1 MRGQVFFMG
10 IGYLIAGVIFLCNPV
25 VNIDDLLPDFI
36 GYLLLIRGLKQWSYI
51 SEPAREA
58 KLYASRL
65 MWVTLIKFLISAAI
79 GIWNSSVLAQPT
91 MRLTY
96 ALVFSV
102 WELIL
107 FIPMLNR
114 LMESI
119 SMVGLMNDS
128 RSAIFGVDQLRLT
141 GIVFYSVRVACCMLP
156 EFVYLQS
163 SEQLST
169 VYVDR
174 IVLNYSTYRPYLVI
188 FFGTIAL
195 VVGLIWC
202 FFMCRYFIRVK
213 KDPVMSGAV
222 YKRLEENRRW
232 IQKDL
237 LRLIW
242 KRSFILFFAACLFLC
257 GMEWDYINIF
267 PAFVGCFLIAWGFV
281 QMRSLFR
288 IPRVTVFT
296 ASASALVGF
305 AYYGYSLRMR
315 SVWTEIYHYRWG
327 AEITLAERNA
337 RALAEP
343 KQMAFFWATL
353 LFAVILSV
361 VFALFYRSLLK
372 VYREGCRTR
381 VEGED
386 FIDRKIRRR
395 RERDNIRGGRL
406 LPFCFVL
413 VMVTATLGELPM
425 FSFYNTPIPFLNLIL
440 KVVFLISAARFFRG
454 LYESLAEVI
463 QHRTDFET
471 RLQKLDVRKI

>member
-174 IVLNYSTYRPYLVI
+174 IVLNYSTYLTYMDK
-188 FFGTIAL
+188 FFLTIAH
-195 VVGLIWC
+195 VFRLIWC
-202 FFMCRYFIRVK
+202 FFM
-213 KDPVMSGAV
+213 
-222 YKRLEENRRW
+222 
-232 IQKDL
+232 
-237 LRLIW
+237 
-242 KRSFILFFAACLFLC
+242 
-257 GMEWDYINIF
+257 
-267 PAFVGCFLIAWGFV
+267 
-281 QMRSLFR
+281 
-288 IPRVTVFT
+288 
-296 ASASALVGF
+296 
-305 AYYGYSLRMR
+305 
-315 SVWTEIYHYRWG
+315 
-327 AEITLAERNA
+327 
-337 RALAEP
+337 
-343 KQMAFFWATL
+343 
-353 LFAVILSV
+353 
-361 VFALFYRSLLK
+361 
-372 VYREGCRTR
+372 
-381 VEGED
+381 
-386 FIDRKIRRR
+386 
-395 RERDNIRGGRL
+395 
-406 LPFCFVL
+406 
-413 VMVTATLGELPM
+413 
-425 FSFYNTPIPFLNLIL
+425 
-440 KVVFLISAARFFRG
+440 
-454 LYESLAEVI
+454 
-463 QHRTDFET
+463 
-471 RLQKLDVRKI
+471 